1 LISTLQVASSFR
13 ALGGFSS
20 ANKNR
25 KTLNLK
31 VQTTRKKDEM
41 KTDHVSV
48 YKKLKQAGRIKRR
61 YNIIIKPD
69 KVSSKNG
76 EI

>member
-1 LISTLQVASSFR
+1 
-13 ALGGFSS
+13 
-20 ANKNR
+20 
-25 KTLNLK
+25 
-31 VQTTRKKDEM
+31 M

-76 EI
+76 EIQKKI